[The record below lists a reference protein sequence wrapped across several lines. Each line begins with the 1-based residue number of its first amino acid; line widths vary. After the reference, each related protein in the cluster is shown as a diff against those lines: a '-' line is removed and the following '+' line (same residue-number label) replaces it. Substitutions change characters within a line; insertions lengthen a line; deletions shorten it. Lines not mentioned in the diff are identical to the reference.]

1 MTWRKIIKR
10 KMSSSRIVL
19 HEYQLLDVAT
29 NLLAQQV
36 GDGSIIKRFDKTPFP
51 IKQTNVVCP
60 HFLELKWAYGCPFD
74 CAWCYLKG
82 TFRFLPTGTKPVI
95 KDYAK
100 IGSHTRRFLSEVT
113 TPEILNTGEIADSLM
128 WESSRKPFSK
138 FIIPIFEEQNR
149 HKVLF
154 VTKSDN
160 IKNLLEIN
168 PHNQVIMSFSLNA
181 DEVAKR
187 WEKGAPSVDR
197 RIEAGRKL
205 SEAGYEVRIRI
216 DPIVPVPDWKMHY
229 TNLVDQIFRS
239 FVPARI
245 TLGSL
250 RGLQTTINGATDKSW
265 QEYLKENSN
274 WGKKVEFNTRY
285 EIYATIIDLL
295 KQRHNYKEVAL
306 CKETLAMWAK
316 LGMDYR
322 KIKCN
327 CVW

>member
-1 MTWRKIIKR
+1 MAKPKVMIKEY
-10 KMSSSRIVL
+10 KVLNGSRESLV
-19 HEYQLLDVAT
+19 
-29 NLLAQQV
+29 QQV

-51 IKQTNVVCP
+51 LKQTNVVCP

-82 TFRFLPTGTKPVI
+82 TFRFLTTGTKPVI

-100 IGSHTRRFLSEVT
+100 IGSHTKRFLNELT

-128 WESSRKPFSK
+128 WENSSKPFSK
-138 FIIPIFEEQNR
+138 FIVPLFEQQNG

-154 VTKSDN
+154 VTKSDH
-160 IKNLLEIN
+160 IGNLLEIN
-168 PHNQVIMSFSLNA
+168 PHDQVIVSFSLNA
-181 DEVAKR
+181 DKVAKR
-187 WEKGAPSVDR
+187 WERGAPSIAR

-205 SEAGYEVRIRI
+205 SQASYEVRIRI
-216 DPIVPVPDWKMHY
+216 DPIVPIPQWKTYY
-229 TNLVDQIFRS
+229 TNLIDQIFTR

-250 RGLQTTINGATDKSW
+250 RGLQSTINGAADKSW
-265 QEYLKENSN
+265 VKYLNESSN
-274 WGKKVEFNTRY
+274 WGKKVGFNTRY
-285 EIYATIIDLL
+285 EIYATIIDQL
-295 KQRHNYKEVAL
+295 KESYGYEEVAL

>member
-1 MTWRKIIKR
+1 MLRPRLALK
-10 KMSSSRIVL
+10 
-19 HEYQLLDVAT
+19 EYQLLDDSKV
-29 NLLAQQV
+29 LLIQQV
-36 GDGSIIKRFDKTPFP
+36 GDGSIIKRFNKTPQP
-51 IKQTNVVCP
+51 TKETSVVCP

-95 KDYAK
+95 KDYGK
-100 IGSHTRRFLSEVT
+100 IAAHTKRFLSEVT

-128 WESSRKPFSK
+128 WEGSSRPFSK
-138 FIIPIFEEQNR
+138 FIIPIFEEQEK

-160 IKNLLEIN
+160 IRNLLEIN
-168 PHNQVIMSFSLNA
+168 PHNQVIISFSLNA
-181 DEVAKR
+181 NEVAKR
-187 WEKGAPSVDR
+187 WERGAPSVDR

-205 SEAGYEVRIRI
+205 SQADYEVRVRI
-216 DPIVPVPDWKMHY
+216 DPMVPVEGWKIHY
-229 TNLVDQIFRS
+229 ASLIDQIFTN

-250 RGLQTTINGATDKSW
+250 RGLQSTINGATDKSW

-274 WGKKVEFNTRY
+274 WGKKVEFNARH

-295 KQRHNYKEVAL
+295 KQSYNYKKVAL

-316 LGMDYR
+316 LGMDR
-322 KIKCN
+322 EKIRCN

>member
-1 MTWRKIIKR
+1 MLKPRVTIKEY
-10 KMSSSRIVL
+10 KLLNDSRESLV
-19 HEYQLLDVAT
+19 
-29 NLLAQQV
+29 QQV

-51 IKQTNVVCP
+51 LKQTNVACP

-82 TFRFLPTGTKPVI
+82 TFRFLATGTKPVI

-100 IGSHTRRFLSEVT
+100 VESHTKRFLNELT

-128 WESSRKPFSK
+128 WENSSKPFSK
-138 FIIPIFEEQNR
+138 FIIPLFEQQNR

-154 VTKSDN
+154 VTKSDR
-160 IKNLLEIN
+160 IGNLLEIN
-168 PHNQVIMSFSLNA
+168 PHNQVIVSFSLNA
-181 DEVAKR
+181 DEVAR
-187 WEKGAPSVDR
+187 TWERGAPSIAR

-205 SEAGYEVRIRI
+205 SQAGYEVRVRI
-216 DPIVPVPDWKMHY
+216 DPIVPVFGGKTHY
-229 TNLVDQIFRS
+229 TNLVDQIFVN

-250 RGLQTTINGATDKSW
+250 RGLQSTINGATDRSW

-285 EIYATIIDLL
+285 EMYASIIDQL
-295 KQRHNYKEVAL
+295 KESYGYEAVAL

-316 LGMDYR
+316 LGMNYR